1 MAARVCSL
9 RLPSWPAK
17 RAASDAAAKPPSNEE
32 DRCTSSDM
40 KRKMDRRPSWT
51 QVFATHLPKT
61 SRSSDASSAT
71 ASLAH
76 EPEDSAPRSAEQFM
90 HDQKERRHRASRTS
104 MGKRLRE
111 RLVGAATLSSC
122 EAPPAVQLGRGRW
135 SPAAATELVRT
146 MHWEKRKL
154 DPGQADVVELAH
166 AIACGERW
174 RADGD
179 RRWRDEAI
187 SALLR
192 AFSMDETLD
201 IETLSQGY
209 AAGSTG
215 YEQKG
220 KSIWSNYLSQLGAF
234 AMLTGLESAAAAATV
249 SSGMALTQAYNELNT
264 GRERMVRKPQE
275 DLAAA
280 LSVNLARRAASTPA
294 MNTAAKLTGR
304 MRKAPALAKRLREA
318 IAAAEEPGGRSA
330 LEALLR
336 EADETVF
343 ASESAIKH
351 RLNISAE
358 NWACRWREAAVRSG
372 AAGLIAGGSVA
383 AAFAPPAAPIAIPAA
398 LAGAAGLHL
407 MYRVSDWD
415 GKDASRGK
423 LKQLFNFIKSAD
435 WIDRR
440 KMTPARIADMYE
452 KFESGSMTRE
462 DLANE
467 LNRAG
472 AIDAGKLSALIVL
485 PVSMRMS
492 MASVLLRGKLG
503 EVLDK
508 LARTGHAGM
517 VPEDVE
523 LMRAVN
529 REGKGN
535 PGEAVLT
542 ARYLLTDV
550 FNLRRAGELVG
561 EAGEA
566 ERDGDHARRDRAL
579 TAAAEHLL
587 AVRDDEAR
595 ALFERDMKE
604 QTRVAARALSLQKG
618 VADRYRYCLGA
629 GAMTGLMA
637 GGMYGAVNNCL
648 RAADLGDGAVTA
660 GSFGSTVPP
669 SFVISPLG
677 PAYKRHAPDPAAAPQ
692 DNRPVTLTLYA
703 SDKPATPSQ
712 LRWDA
717 VVSLLK
723 SGGVPQSIAFEWE
736 HQGKTQRQ
744 VNGLT
749 DLQPYYFQQQRS
761 LGRLGRVKSVW
772 KKVVGGVADA
782 VDSTTDPLL
791 GPAVAYRMRATRAQ
805 RRELHRLA
813 DQANDVLRGGATAT
827 AADEPAQAP
836 AATGR
841 APAPAP

>member
-1 MAARVCSL
+1 
-9 RLPSWPAK
+9 
-17 RAASDAAAKPPSNEE
+17 
-32 DRCTSSDM
+32 
-40 KRKMDRRPSWT
+40 
-51 QVFATHLPKT
+51 
-61 SRSSDASSAT
+61 
-71 ASLAH
+71 
-76 EPEDSAPRSAEQFM
+76 M
-90 HDQKERRHRASRTS
+90 HDQKERRHQASRTG
-104 MGKRLRE
+104 MAERLRE
-111 RLVGAATLSSC
+111 RLAGAATLSSC
-122 EAPPAVQLGRGRW
+122 EAPPAIQLGGW
-135 SPAAATELVRT
+135 SPTAATELVRT
-146 MHWEKRKL
+146 LHWEQRKL

-234 AMLTGLESAAAAATV
+234 AMLTGVESAAAAATV
-249 SSGMALTQAYNELNT
+249 SSGMALAQAYNELNT

-280 LSVNLARRAASTPA
+280 LSVNLAKRAASTPA
-294 MNTAAKLTGR
+294 MNTAAKLTDR

-318 IAAAEEPGGRSA
+318 IEAAEEPGGRSA
-330 LEALLR
+330 LEALLK

-343 ASESAIKH
+343 ASENAIKH

-440 KMTPARIADMYE
+440 KMAPARIAEMYE
-452 KFESGSMTRE
+452 KFESGRMTRE

-492 MASVLLRGKLG
+492 MASVLLRGKLA

-508 LARTGHAGM
+508 LARTGPAGM
-517 VPEDVE
+517 VSEDVA
-523 LMRAVN
+523 LMRAVS

-550 FNLRRAGELVG
+550 FNLRRAGELAG
-561 EAGEA
+561 EAGDA
-566 ERDGDHARRDRAL
+566 DRNGDHERRDRAL
-579 TAAAEHLL
+579 AAAADHLL

-604 QTRVAARALSLQKG
+604 QTRAAARALSLQKD

-637 GGMYGAVNNCL
+637 GGVYGAVNNCL
-648 RAADLGDGAVTA
+648 RAADLSDGAITA
-660 GSFGSTVPP
+660 GGFGATVPP
-669 SFVISPLG
+669 SFVVSPLG
-677 PAYKRHAPDPAAAPQ
+677 PAYKRHAPDPAAAPG
-692 DNRPVTLTLYA
+692 DNAPVTLQLHA
-703 SDKPATPSQ
+703 SDKPATPYQ
-712 LRWDA
+712 LPPDA

-723 SGGVPQSIAFEWE
+723 SGRVPQSVAFEWE
-736 HQGKTQRQ
+736 HGGKTQRQ
-744 VNGLT
+744 INGLT
-749 DLQPYYFQQQRS
+749 DLQPYYYQQQRS
-761 LGRLGRVKSVW
+761 LGRLGRAKSVW

-836 AATGR
+836 AATRR
-841 APAPAP
+841 APPPAP